1 VIDAAHRGDRFRVIP
16 AERGPCIGR
25 PAGAR
30 CHADERKDLRRQ
42 GVGRRVKQRVRALVD
57 DTRRTRDL
65 RQDRSVQGERE
76 GAERGPR
83 RADNRHRRKGQRLN
97 RDAESFGVVEIGDG
111 LRDPA
116 DGGTVGVDRHR
127 ADVSLFAEP

>member
-1 VIDAAHRGDRFRVIP
+1 
-16 AERGPCIGR
+16 
-25 PAGAR
+25 
-30 CHADERKDLRRQ
+30 
-42 GVGRRVKQRVRALVD
+42 VRALVD

-76 GAERGPR
+76 GAERGPC
-83 RADNRHRRKGQRLN
+83 RADDRHRREGQRLD

-116 DGGTVGVDRHR
+116 DGGTVRVDRHR